1 MKLVNGKYSLI
12 INMQE
17 NMADMLVLENEAVM
31 AEFVEQLYFQSFGQE
46 GDFVLSDNDELL
58 EIHKT
63 LEIIINP
70 FALDFNNKK
79 ILKKLYS
86 ELSGIGNELLM
97 EKNSL
102 NSQICHLLETLIS
115 RASYND
121 ISYQKD
127 YEWVDLF
134 KFYGIKIEPYCD
146 TLSQK
151 IIEYIKLTSQLQ
163 LNKILCFVNLKQY
176 LNKSEIQNLYQMAF
190 YSKIQLL
197 LIESYEKEKL
207 DNENVYIIDK
217 DRCLII
223 K

>member
-1 MKLVNGKYSLI
+1 MSN
-12 INMQE
+12 
-17 NMADMLVLENEAVM
+17 
-31 AEFVEQLYFQSFGQE
+31 
-46 GDFVLSDNDELL
+46 
-58 EIHKT
+58 
-63 LEIIINP
+63 
-70 FALDFNNKK
+70 
-79 ILKKLYS
+79 
-86 ELSGIGNELLM
+86 IGNELLM

-102 NSQICHLLETLIS
+102 NAQICRLLETLIS
-115 RASYND
+115 RATYND
-121 ISYQKD
+121 ISYQND

-163 LNKILCFVNLKQY
+163 LNKVICFVNLKQY

-197 LIESYEKEKL
+197 LIESYEKEKQ

>member
-1 MKLVNGKYSLI
+1 MKLVNGKYSLM

-17 NMADMLVLENEAVM
+17 NMADTLVLENEAVM

-58 EIHKT
+58 EIQKT

-79 ILKKLYS
+79 VLKKLYS

-102 NSQICHLLETLIS
+102 NAQICRLLETLIS
-115 RASYND
+115 RATYND
-121 ISYQKD
+121 ISYQND

-163 LNKILCFVNLKQY
+163 LNKVICFVNLKQY

-197 LIESYEKEKL
+197 LIESYEKEKQ

>member
-58 EIHKT
+58 EIYKT

-70 FALDFNNKK
+70 F
-79 ILKKLYS
+79 

-146 TLSQK
+146 TLLQK